1 MQVFKRMAATLWKM
15 YFFLILVI
23 SLMVLYPWYFIL
35 LQNEK
40 HYGRGLKLTR
50 KHAKFLLT
58 MAGVR
63 YEILGKEHFGK
74 AGTCIITPN
83 HSSYLD
89 ILLLYVLI
97 PGKFV
102 FVGKS
107 ELLSYPLFNI
117 FFKEFNI
124 AVNRERI
131 KSGHDAMNR
140 SRQALTDGYSV
151 VIFPEGTIPA
161 EAPKVSRFKNG
172 AFKLSM
178 DTHTPIVPVI
188 FHDNYHLL
196 EDAGLWK
203 GSARPGKSRIVV
215 KPPVSPTTFE
225 DLVALRSNVH
235 KTIAKELGHE

>member
-23 SLMVLYPWYFIL
+23 SLLILYPWYYVF
-35 LQNEK
+35 LQKEK
-40 HYGRGLKLTR
+40 YFGKGLQLTR
-50 KHAKFLLT
+50 RHARFLLT

-63 YEILGKEHFGK
+63 YHITGREHFSTSQ
-74 AGTCIITPN
+74 AFIVTPN
-83 HSSYLD
+83 HTSYLD

-124 AVNRERI
+124 AVDRERI

-140 SRQALTDGYSV
+140 SKQALADGYSV

-172 AFKLSM
+172 AFKLAM
-178 DTHTPIVPVI
+178 ETHTPIVPVI
-188 FHDNYHLL
+188 FHDNYHLM

-215 KPPVSPTTFE
+215 KPPVSPTKFE

-235 KTIAKELGHE
+235 KTISKEMGHE